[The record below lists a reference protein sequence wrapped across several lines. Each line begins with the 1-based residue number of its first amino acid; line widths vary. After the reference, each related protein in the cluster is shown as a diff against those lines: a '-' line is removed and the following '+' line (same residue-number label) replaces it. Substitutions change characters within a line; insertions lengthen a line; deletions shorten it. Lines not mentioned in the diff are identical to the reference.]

1 MALVDKPDFKT
12 GFWIGLGV
20 ILAFAAWGLF
30 NLFAM
35 KAVERYR

>member
-1 MALVDKPDFKT
+1 MAFVDKADFKT

-30 NLFAM
+30 QLFAL
-35 KAVERYR
+35 KAAERYK